1 MEATAWDWPI
11 DPLGFRITL
20 RTIYDRYELPL
31 MITENGLGSLDVLE
45 DDGLVHDNERIEYL
59 ERHIEQMQYALEEGV
74 KILSYNPWSFFDVL
88 SSSNGFAKRYG
99 LVYIDRTE
107 TDLRKLKRY
116 KKDSFFWYK
125 RLIQN
130 NGL

>member
-1 MEATAWDWPI
+1 
-11 DPLGFRITL
+11 
-20 RTIYDRYELPL
+20 